1 MESMSLAIDAFY
13 KRAGVMG
20 YRAAAIAYILN
31 NNKETSNVVD
41 FGLWVAD
48 YVLQQQVA
56 MWGSY
61 IENAEQMDTSTP
73 VANLFQELGEEF
85 SRKDLVNLRII
96 HGQGTNVRTII
107 MRWKKAGMIEEIKP
121 REYIKIS
128 K

>member
-1 MESMSLAIDAFY
+1 MSLAIDAFY

-31 NNKETSNVVD
+31 NNKETSNVAD

-96 HGQGTNVRTII
+96 NGQGTNVRTII
-107 MRWKKAGMIEEIKP
+107 MRWKKAGMIQEIEP
-121 REYIKIS
+121 GRYIKIH
-128 K
+128 KQA